1 MCYIKLLHIYICTSE
16 TFEDICTCRKWLFTT
31 GSDFTQGLDDPRRQP
46 NGRRPVP
53 CWPTS
58 RTSHRTGRRRRRSKT
73 RRRRMTSLW
82 WAGIKWH
89 KNKSDTAY
97 MLIVAPSFFAQL
109 HFLKILHSESS
120 KHNKQ
125 RWNLHCIWWRLLN
138 RYMYVLINDHT
149 QWLWNH
155 CFS

>member
-1 MCYIKLLHIYICTSE
+1 MLKMWWITHIFTSKKIKDLCMCT
-16 TFEDICTCRKWLFTT
+16 KWLFST
-31 GSDFTQGLDDPRRQP
+31 GSDFTQGLEDPRRQP

-53 CWPTS
+53 CWLTS

-97 MLIVAPSFFAQL
+97 MLIAAPSFFAQL
-109 HFLKILHSESS
+109 HLLKILHSESS
-120 KHNKQ
+120 KHNITVTCTDLK
-125 RWNLHCIWWRLLN
+125 LN
-138 RYMYVLINDHT
+138 NFFQFTHIKYH
-149 QWLWNH
+149 QWGQNVH
-155 CFS
+155 